1 MYFVPETKA
10 EALLEDN
17 PLNPER
23 KNYMEWARQGLVTI
37 CPGSE
42 VDPDAVIAW
51 FVGLSKNYSLR
62 PLRIGFDRWH
72 ATTVKNGL
80 KAMFGEDVLE
90 RIGMDFMSLN
100 GAMSSLESDLTLKK
114 LNYGDNPITRW
125 TLRNV
130 ALKLNNIG
138 LKMPVKKFGSPKNRI
153 DGAVA
158 LLISY
163 ETFSR
168 FRSDYFYLQKG
179 VLG

>member
-1 MYFVPETKA
+1 MYFIPETKA
-10 EALLEDN
+10 DALLEDS

-23 KNYMEWARQGLVTI
+23 KNYVAWAKQGLVTI
-37 CPGSE
+37 CPGTE
-42 VDPDAVIAW
+42 VDSDSVVAW
-51 FVGLSKNYSLR
+51 FVGLLQSYDVR
-62 PLRIGFDRWH
+62 PLRIGFDMWH

-80 KAMFGEDVLE
+80 KEVFGDEICE
-90 RIGMDFMSLN
+90 RVSMDFMSLN
-100 GAMSSLESDLTLKK
+100 NSMNVLESDFTLKK
-114 LNYGDNPITRW
+114 LNYQDNPITRW
-125 TLRNV
+125 NLRNV

-158 LLISY
+158 LLIAY

-168 FRSDYFYLQKG
+168 FRSDYFYLQRG